1 MTYCS
6 AMSRE
11 RIELIMRFLIF
22 GKEPLEA
29 DDLLAKIRF
38 LINHQNNTISKIYI
52 TQKGLFLDE
61 SIML

>member
-1 MTYCS
+1 
-6 AMSRE
+6 MSRE
-11 RIELIMRFLIF
+11 RFELIMRFLIF

-38 LINHQNNTISKIYI
+38 LINHQNNAISKIYI

>member
-1 MTYCS
+1 
-6 AMSRE
+6 MSRE
-11 RIELIMRFLIF
+11 RFELIMRFRIF